1 MNGEK
6 RRQEILNFIKQSPEP
21 VSGTKLASV
30 FQVSRQVIVQDIALL
45 RAQNQDIISTHKGY
59 VCHTPVMVSRVFYV
73 CHTDKEI
80 QKELNLIVDCG
91 GKSADVFIH
100 HEIYG
105 CLRAELSLD
114 SRKKIREFVN
124 GIESGKSSP
133 LKNITSGY
141 HYHTVFADSENIL
154 DDIEEELAQNGF
166 LACAD
171 SKIS

>member
-1 MNGEK
+1 M
-6 RRQEILNFIKQSPEP
+6 S
-21 VSGTKLASV
+21 
-30 FQVSRQVIVQDIALL
+30 
-45 RAQNQDIISTHKGY
+45 HK
-59 VCHTPVMVSRVFYV
+59 
-73 CHTDKEI
+73 E
-80 QKELNLIVDCG
+80 N
-91 GKSADVFIH
+91 
-100 HEIYG
+100 YG
-105 CLRAELSLD
+105 CRREELSLD

>member
-59 VCHTPVMVSRVFYV
+59 VCHT
-73 CHTDKEI
+73 DKEI

-91 GKSADVFIH
+91 GKIADVFIH